1 MKWEI
6 PGTWSHMLKDEMEK
20 PYFLQLENF
29 VDEAYKS
36 GTCYPPISEIFSA
49 FRHCAFDNVKVV
61 IIGQDPYHGP
71 KQANGLCFS
80 VKDEIRIPPSLKNIF
95 KELQSDLGKP
105 IPSSGNLENWA
116 KQGVLLLNTTLTV
129 REGAAASHQKKGW
142 ETFTNAI
149 IKMVSEKKQHVAF
162 MLWGN
167 FAQQKT
173 PLIDSNKHLILTS
186 AHPSP
191 LSAYQGFFGCKH
203 FSLCNN
209 YLSQHQLAPIVW

>member
-71 KQANGLCFS
+71 MQANGLCFS

-105 IPSSGNLENWA
+105 IPTTGNLENWA

-142 ETFTNAI
+142 ETFTNAV
-149 IKMVSEKKQHVAF
+149 IKMVSEKKQHVVF

-209 YLSQHQLAPIVW
+209 YLSQHHLAPIIW

>member
-36 GTCYPPISEIFSA
+36 STCYPPISEIFSA
-49 FRHCAFDNVKVV
+49 FRHCAFDNVRVV
-61 IIGQDPYHGP
+61 FIGQDPYHGP
-71 KQANGLCFS
+71 MQANGLCFS

-105 IPSSGNLENWA
+105 IPTTGNLENWA

-129 REGAAASHQKKGW
+129 REGAAGSHQKKGW
-142 ETFTNAI
+142 ETFTNAV
-149 IKMVSEKKQHVAF
+149 IKMVSEKKQHVVF
-162 MLWGN
+162 ILWGN

-173 PLIDSNKHLILTS
+173 SLIDSNKHLILTS

-191 LSAYQGFFGCKH
+191 LSAYHGFFGCKH
-203 FSLCNN
+203 FSLCNS
-209 YLSQHQLAPIVW
+209 YLNQHHLAPIVW

>member
-36 GTCYPPISEIFSA
+36 SICYPPESEIFSA

-71 KQANGLCFS
+71 MQANGLCFS

-105 IPSSGNLENWA
+105 IPTTGNLENWA

-142 ETFTNAI
+142 ETFTNAV
-149 IKMVSEKKQHVAF
+149 IKMVSEKKQHVVF

-173 PLIDSNKHLILTS
+173 PLIDSNKHLILKS